1 MTAANMLNNNVQ
13 VPIWAIGA
21 IMTILIAL
29 FSFTYSFSKEFS
41 KVATQIELNTV
52 DIRYLQQT
60 KTDKETILT
69 IVNTLERIETKLD
82 NHIAQSGN
90 RN

>member
-1 MTAANMLNNNVQ
+1 MAAADTLNKNVQ
-13 VPIWAIGA
+13 VPIWAIGT

-60 KTDKETILT
+60 KTDKETIFT

-82 NHIAQSGN
+82 NHIAQSAS
-90 RN
+90 RY

>member
-1 MTAANMLNNNVQ
+1 MVDRLNRNVQ
-13 VPIWAIGA
+13 VPIWAIGI

-60 KTDKETILT
+60 KTDKETIFT

-82 NHIAQSGN
+82 NHIARGSGN
-90 RN
+90 GN